1 MSKKFTATFV
11 NSLKAVS
18 DNAKRKRME
27 YLEKVFNDDLPAD
40 DHERIERRISDLEAS
55 IKRLESRMSIF
66 EYKMDDHQRRMRW
79 MISE

>member
-1 MSKKFTATFV
+1 MGKKFTATFV

-27 YLEKVFNDDLPAD
+27 YLEKVFVDDLPAD
-40 DHERIERRISDLEAS
+40 DHERIERRISDLEES

-66 EYKMDDHQRRMRW
+66 EYKMDDHRRRMRW
-79 MISE
+79 IISE

>member
-27 YLEKVFNDDLPAD
+27 YLEKVFNDDLPAN
-40 DHERIERRISDLEAS
+40 DHEHIERRISDLEAS
-55 IKRLESRMSIF
+55 IKSTSEASRFCRKTIMMVGIPVP
-66 EYKMDDHQRRMRW
+66 
-79 MISE
+79 

>member
-27 YLEKVFNDDLPAD
+27 YWEKIYSSDTFPQETSGNFSNNT
-40 DHERIERRISDLEAS
+40 RNMMNRR
-55 IKRLESRMSIF
+55 
-66 EYKMDDHQRRMRW
+66 
-79 MISE
+79 